1 MNNYGILFQVLVPL
15 ALLVLG
21 FSLGGFRERSHF
33 KKLARREAASSDVLV
48 TNLKRVANPETVRQS
63 SLVGGQVVIGTD
75 YFKTFVTALRNLVGG
90 EMKAAQSL
98 MVRARREAVLRM
110 IDDARR
116 LGATEICN
124 VRFAFCN
131 ISMMSGNK
139 GAMCVEVYAYGTA
152 VVRG

>member
-1 MNNYGILFQVLVPL
+1 MTIWGIPPEAFLIL
-15 ALLVLG
+15 ALLILG
-21 FSLGGFRERSHF
+21 FSVGGFRERRHF
-33 KKLARREAASSDVLV
+33 KNLALREAAASDMLV
-48 TNLKRVANPETVRQS
+48 TNLKQVANPETVRQS

-75 YFKTFVTALRNLVGG
+75 YFKTIATGLRNLVGG

-110 IDDARR
+110 IEDARR
-116 LGATEICN
+116 LGATEVCN

-139 GAMCVEVYAYGTA
+139 GAMSVEVYAYGTA